1 MSAFPG
7 IDVYFYGLALII
19 ENIIG
24 LLPRAYP
31 RLRPEL
37 NVCVTLRKSVAVLTF
52 VRFGPAFFVCL
63 RRRVEDTHL
72 TLEATA
78 FQVEVSNSLKKCSYR
93 VTKKS
98 FRSCRIYNSFG
109 GIIGC

>member
-52 VRFGPAFFVCL
+52 VRFGAGIFCL
-63 RRRVEDTHL
+63 L
-72 TLEATA
+72 AP
-78 FQVEVSNSLKKCSYR
+78 QS
-93 VTKKS
+93 
-98 FRSCRIYNSFG
+98 
-109 GIIGC
+109 